1 VTRPTARWHGVTQTT
16 QGTPAD
22 ESGQSTMCYTG
33 ADVRKAIILV
43 IALGLAG
50 VGSAPLTACAL
61 FSSQLTDCA
70 TPKTESH
77 CEQMEMAETA
87 VSSVAQQDASC
98 CTITQAPLP
107 EAQSVASGVSLGA
120 VTSLSLGF
128 PGSLSP
134 AQGAP
139 RSEVVPDLSPPPLQ
153 SLLCTFLI

>member
-1 VTRPTARWHGVTQTT
+1 MTPLTARWHEVTQTT
-16 QGTPAD
+16 QGTPA
-22 ESGQSTMCYTG
+22 EGSGESTMCYTG
-33 ADVRKAIILV
+33 AEVRKAIILV
-43 IALGLAG
+43 IALGMAG

-61 FSSQLTDCA
+61 FSSPLTECV
-70 TPKTESH
+70 TPKTESR
-77 CEQMEMAETA
+77 CGQMEMDETA
-87 VSSVAQQDASC
+87 VSSVAPQDASC

-107 EAQSVASGVSLGA
+107 EAQSIASGVSLGA